1 MALFAFKRLR
11 EQKAAA
17 EAAVSAPAKTE
28 PKTTARKA
36 NGSNNRRNS
45 GRGKLE
51 QLHDAGGS

>member
-11 EQKAAA
+11 DQKAAA
-17 EAAVSAPAKTE
+17 EAAASAPAKTKA
-28 PKTTARKA
+28 KTTTRKA
-36 NGSNNRRNS
+36 NGSNKRRNS

>member
-11 EQKAAA
+11 DQKAAA
-17 EAAVSAPAKTE
+17 EAVASAPAKTE
-28 PKTTARKA
+28 PKTTTRKA

-45 GRGKLE
+45 GRGKLQ